1 MDNAKNNIKILVVDD
16 QESWRVLL
24 NAVLKGEG
32 YEVTTAANF
41 QDGSDY
47 IKIGG
52 FDLIILDLRLVDN
65 ATYNIQGMALLKQT
79 KLEHPNTRAVLFT
92 GFPDEMQKDR
102 AINIYGADEFLE
114 KVPDG
119 MPLDID
125 KFLEII
131 RRLTGNR

>member
-1 MDNAKNNIKILVVDD
+1 
-16 QESWRVLL
+16 
-24 NAVLKGEG
+24 
-32 YEVTTAANF
+32 
-41 QDGSDY
+41 
-47 IKIGG
+47 
-52 FDLIILDLRLVDN
+52 
-65 ATYNIQGMALLKQT
+65 MALLKQT

>member
-1 MDNAKNNIKILVVDD
+1 MDKVKNIVKILVVDD

-24 NAVLKGEG
+24 TAILNGEG
-32 YEVTTAANF
+32 YDVTTVANF
-41 QDGSDY
+41 QDGSDF
-47 IKIGG
+47 IKRGG
-52 FDLIILDLRLVDN
+52 FDLIILDMRLVDN

-79 KLEHPNTRAVLFT
+79 KLQHPDTRAVLFT

-102 AINIYGADEFLE
+102 AINVYGADEFLE

-131 RRLTGNR
+131 RSLTAKR